1 MLRIAKSGFLS
12 GLNNIMVPL
21 HQESRFTLYVD
32 KFGFTSD
39 EVKILLS
46 MHEGLQIK
54 GIQKWYI
61 AGGIIVIPP

>member
-1 MLRIAKSGFLS
+1 
-12 GLNNIMVPL
+12 MVPL